1 VHINTTEPDCGIT
14 SVKLGATTMPP
25 CGSNQLAPDTPL
37 EIDFFVSDPDG
48 HLDHYELVLKY
59 DLGSVKNLLSTAD
72 VGTFTLTGGAGV
84 QTGPDYA
91 DALGQAGSPGRPTWT
106 GGSMHLHIDHAALAF
121 PKTCCYLV
129 ELTVWKRNIVSCGS
143 PMYYN
148 QMHYSF
154 TVIV

>member
-1 VHINTTEPDCGIT
+1 V
-14 SVKLGATTMPP
+14 V
-25 CGSNQLAPDTPL
+25 
-37 EIDFFVSDPDG
+37 
-48 HLDHYELVLKY
+48 KY
-59 DLGSVKNLLSTAD
+59 DVGSIKNLLSVAD
-72 VGTFTLTGGAGV
+72 VGVLVLSGAPGI
-84 QTGPDYA
+84 QPGPDYSN
-91 DALGQAGSPGRPTWT
+91 ALGQPASPGRPTWN
-106 GGSMHLHIDHAALAF
+106 GGSLHLHIADASQVF